1 MDPHATLHR
10 PTEQRACILA
20 WSLTRGT
27 KVVIDAAQLRSLQ
40 SEIHARCETIGATPI
55 EAAATHGVL
64 RINAV
69 DNTNVSVED
78 SAVQLGRLLCRWA
91 HDQEP
96 ECRLRVGVHVGEL
109 RSLQLP
115 NLPLGG
121 HFGEAISTACQL
133 ADGAPKDMTVS
144 FLGCFKTG
152 LIKFERLPMTVHAA
166 QNIPS
171 AEAFSIDWWAE
182 PPADQDPTTH
192 AMSPLATPSGGDS
205 RRPFMF
211 AMSSSPDIGE
221 SDPAVANNMSLE
233 EFTEYLRKHNVDID
247 SFGRG
252 QAKRLADFYQ
262 DIVHRKKS
270 YLMERDG
277 KLERNLEIFRITLI
291 AADADG
297 VERMLMVALE
307 IMPDGRTRRR
317 QQKLGGSVQYGET
330 WEEAIRTFFA
340 DRFGISKEAQ
350 QQVLEIKDNWYKEE
364 RQDSA
369 SVPGIPTTYLT
380 HEVRMCVVNPHHP
393 SLAGLGMPDMRDFTA
408 SGYNENRQ
416 LLYTWK
422 NADVEADVSEQL
434 AQLLREHHINP
445 SEFEAGA
452 FSELLEEVYETQ
464 VSELSVVRGEL
475 QRKLQI
481 VKVWLSADI
490 LTEPHYL
497 VTLSK
502 MQRGRRHSENKD
514 RPLSKRMRREQEWQ
528 EALQEALQ
536 SKLGLDPS
544 FQASKILV
552 DTSSYRILEEVE
564 YSHSYPGLKTVY
576 RIHEV
581 TCRCLDAVPLLG
593 LPEGNDFAF
602 SRIEGGDN
610 VATYFTWKS
619 QQDLASARSSM
630 VVRDPSLLGKVAK
643 TSIQVDVTPDPKRR
657 VPAPPPLNVPPVEKD
672 ASSGRCCAILEHFMN
687 GKVPDWK
694 RAKNAALRIRDKDYS
709 CRAFF
714 EDCSAAFPE
723 LALYLAVGA
732 EEAGTSGRSLDDEY
746 QRTIGALFAFY
757 WMMRL
762 DTDGREAFAFGV
774 GGENWEPLSEASS
787 SPVRPP
793 DEISRRLSFFQQA
806 EWTLFQDVF
815 VMAGMEETER
825 RLTMLVL
832 TAIHDIMKIKCFQ
845 PVVERFGAFCGYKP
859 GESINDHDTA
869 LAYVLERKPELL
881 PSFARLAAHQR
892 ESVKFTQCH
901 MDFNMGWLVQAEA
914 PPGPLFRKFKAVIRA
929 GKANPC
935 DIAFYFAHWLTDL
948 AGAEPY
954 PLEGCE
960 KFVLKFPQRVLA
972 SFLRSIPFVQ
982 GLHKKSETAVL
993 EDYLRWR
1000 WRQQDPVPPMISG
1013 AGTVAQLRLIAM
1025 AQKSEA
1031 RVLEAYRS
1039 LPAADKAILH
1049 EELARTGCKGQNFS
1063 LDSNIPQG
1071 GPAFLVYYAPALL
1084 QRNAT
1089 TDPGGALS
1097 VLAEVL
1103 RRARDLWPLSVAVA
1117 DGAVTV
1123 RIDVLKDLE
1132 VEELQRP
1139 PNGMYWCLVRTTDV
1153 DGMVKRASLH
1163 DPKSIRQRPLCFG
1176 GALVAP
1182 RQKAQAALAAGR
1194 DLLLVPPSSQR
1205 PSRSHSPPRGARDSS
1220 SLSSPARGP
1229 GYAGKMSQR
1238 GPFKR
1243 PTEK

>member
-1 MDPHATLHR
+1 
-10 PTEQRACILA
+10 
-20 WSLTRGT
+20 
-27 KVVIDAAQLRSLQ
+27 
-40 SEIHARCETIGATPI
+40 
-55 EAAATHGVL
+55 
-64 RINAV
+64 
-69 DNTNVSVED
+69 
-78 SAVQLGRLLCRWA
+78 
-91 HDQEP
+91 
-96 ECRLRVGVHVGEL
+96 
-109 RSLQLP
+109 
-115 NLPLGG
+115 
-121 HFGEAISTACQL
+121 
-133 ADGAPKDMTVS
+133 
-144 FLGCFKTG
+144 
-152 LIKFERLPMTVHAA
+152 MTVHAA
-166 QNIPS
+166 QNLPS
-171 AEAFSIDWWAE
+171 AEAFSMDWWAE
-182 PPADQDPTTH
+182 PPVDYEHTLHPTTPS
-192 AMSPLATPSGGDS
+192 AASPNAGGDS
-205 RRPFMF
+205 RKLFHF
-211 AMSSSPDIGE
+211 TMSGTQDPGE
-221 SDPAVANNMSLE
+221 SDSGVATNMSLE
-233 EFTEYLRKHNVDID
+233 EFTEYLQKHNVDTD
-247 SFGRG
+247 CFGRG
-252 QAKRLADFYQ
+252 QAKRLSDFYQ

-270 YLMERDG
+270 YLIERDG

-291 AADADG
+291 AADSDG
-297 VERMLMVALE
+297 AERMLMVALE

-317 QQKLGGSVQYGET
+317 SQKLGGSVEYGES
-330 WEEAIRTFFA
+330 WEEAIVNLFA
-340 DRFGISKEAQ
+340 DRFGVSKEAQ

-380 HEVRMCVVNPHHP
+380 HEVRMCVVDPHHP
-393 SLAGLGMPDMRDFTA
+393 SLAALGMPDMRDFTT
-408 SGYNENRQ
+408 SGFNENRQ

-422 NADVEADVSEQL
+422 NAGVEADVSEQL

-452 FSELLEEVYETQ
+452 FSELVEEVYETQ

-490 LTEPHYL
+490 LTEPHFL

-502 MQRGRRHSENKD
+502 LQRGRRHIENKD

-536 SKLGLDPS
+536 QKLGLDPS
-544 FQASKILV
+544 FQAAKILV

-564 YSHSYPGLKTVY
+564 YSHSYPGIKTVY

-602 SRIEGGDN
+602 SRLEGLHN
-610 VATYFTWKS
+610 VVTYFTWKS
-619 QQDLASARSSM
+619 QQDLSSTRCSM
-630 VVRDPSLLGKVAK
+630 AK
-643 TSIQVDVTPDPKRR
+643 TGGDLLDKAAKLSMGPECNPDPKRR
-657 VPAPPPLNVPPVEKD
+657 VPAPPPLNVPPIESV
-672 ASSGRCCAILEHFMN
+672 AANGRCCAILEHFMN
-687 GKVPDWK
+687 GKVPDWT
-694 RAKNAALRIRDKDYS
+694 RAKNAARKIRDKDYS
-709 CRAFF
+709 CLAFF

-723 LALYLAVGA
+723 LALYLAVGG

-762 DTDGREAFAFGV
+762 DTDGAQAFAFGV
-774 GGENWEPLSEASS
+774 GGANWEPLDAASP

-793 DEISRRLSFFQQA
+793 DEIARRLAFFQQA

-815 VMAGMEETER
+815 VMAGMEADPER

-845 PVVERFGAFCGYKP
+845 PVVEQRLGAFCGYKP
-859 GESINDHDTA
+859 GETINDHDTA

-881 PSFARLAAHQR
+881 PSFARLSASQR

-982 GLHKKSETAVL
+982 GLHKKSETTVL

-1000 WRQQDPVPPMISG
+1000 WRQQDPPPPMISG
-1013 AGTVAQLRLIAM
+1013 SGTVAQLRIIAM

-1031 RVLEAYRS
+1031 RVLEAYRC
-1039 LPAADKAILH
+1039 LPQSDKAILN
-1049 EELARTGCKGQNFS
+1049 EELARTGCKGQSFKD
-1063 LDSNIPQG
+1063 DSNIPQG

-1089 TDPGGALS
+1089 IDPGGALS

-1139 PNGMYWCLVRTTDV
+1139 PAGTYWCLERTTDV

-1163 DPKSIRQRPLCFG
+1163 DPKTQFRQRPLCFG

-1194 DLLLVPPSSQR
+1194 DLLLVPPTNQR
-1205 PSRSHSPPRGARDSS
+1205 TSRSCSPSTGAEARTS
-1220 SLSSPARGP
+1220 SLCSPARG
-1229 GYAGKMSQR
+1229 AAADKASQR

-1243 PTEK
+1243 KP